1 MLYLINICTGNEK
14 PSTKVNLASYLLFS
28 IVDVNEC
35 ALAYSV
41 CEHGGQCINLAGNFT
56 CNCPAGWTGHG
67 CRIGLYRDLVDSIWY
82 NK

>member
-1 MLYLINICTGNEK
+1 MNQCNQQLFQKCIKGSIASLLY
-14 PSTKVNLASYLLFS
+14 V
-28 IVDVNEC
+28 VDVNEC

-67 CRIGLYRDLVDSIWY
+67 CRIGLYRDWVDSI
-82 NK
+82 